1 MRLLIML
8 AAAAAMYATPVS
20 ALETARGLAASGAPR
35 LALARVEQL
44 QPNDPGAARWAE
56 WECLRLDLLV
66 GLKRNDEALRR
77 AAALPAGLPLPA
89 LRQCLLAAARA
100 AVAEG
105 RGETARTYAARL
117 LWQLEATA
125 EEARAARLLVIESHL
140 AERQGEAA
148 FRAMLR
154 FEQDYRPLERGV
166 AERFVGRLLDLGLEK
181 EAVNWLAALDDAG
194 PLKLRLRLRAGLMD
208 PDAAIAQARVQL
220 ARDGKAGGGAD
231 YWRVLADAADKR
243 GDAALRVEALER
255 LLHAGDDRGD
265 NSGDNGGPKRWQA
278 QAAALWQAYSSA
290 AQAAANQNQLLTGD
304 DNAWLDF
311 AARRLGVSPPQ
322 SRALFAHLSRNGAA
336 RETRMGAQL
345 QLVFSLYQSGLDQA
359 ALRLFGDERAIAGP
373 LDPRARYLLGS
384 MAEARNA
391 PAAAVRFWQ
400 GLAAPPDAGAEEWQV
415 RFATMQWRSGLPAA
429 ALDTMR
435 VLAKPVKTLP
445 DPAVRRAISL
455 AREML
460 DAGMPGPSEAL
471 YAALLP
477 AAGRGHARDILVAL
491 GGIAESAAQHAR
503 AADYFL
509 RAALADESR
518 ATDALALQAR
528 LAAATS
534 LARAGY
540 REDARAQFEWLL
552 KHSKDPAQIEIARRE
567 LSR

>member
-1 MRLLIML
+1 MRILFALICL
-8 AAAAAMYATPVS
+8 TIAGAAS
-20 ALETARGLAASGAPR
+20 ALETARGLAASGAPH

-44 QPNDPGAARWAE
+44 QPGDPGAARWAE
-56 WECLRLDLLV
+56 WESLRLVLLV
-66 GLKRNDEALRR
+66 ELKRNDEALKR
-77 AAALPAGLPLPA
+77 AAVLPANLPQPA

-105 RGETARTYAARL
+105 RGETARAYAARL

-125 EEARAARLLVIESHL
+125 EEARAARLLVIESYL
-140 AERQGEAA
+140 AERQGETA

-181 EAVNWLAALDDAG
+181 AAVNWLAALDDAG
-194 PLKLRLRLRAGLMD
+194 PLKLRLRLRAGLTG
-208 PDAAIAQARVQL
+208 PDAAIAQARAQL
-220 ARDGKAGGGAD
+220 ARDGKAGGGAE
-231 YWRVLADAADKR
+231 YWRVLADAAEKQ
-243 GDAALRVEALER
+243 GDGTLRVEALER
-255 LLHAGDDRGD
+255 LLNAGDEG
-265 NSGDNGGPKRWQA
+265 GDNGGPKRRQE

-290 AQAAANQNQLLTGD
+290 AQAAANRNQLLTGD

-311 AARRLGVSPPQ
+311 AARRLGASPPQ

-345 QLVFSLYQSGLDQA
+345 QLVFSLYQNGFDHA
-359 ALRLFGDERAIAGP
+359 ALHLFGDERAVP
-373 LDPRARYLLGS
+373 ETLDPQARYLLGS
-384 MAEARNA
+384 MAESRNA
-391 PAAAVRFWQ
+391 PATAIRFWQ
-400 GLAAPPDAGAEEWQV
+400 GLAAPPDTGAEEWQV
-415 RFATMQWRSGLPAA
+415 RLAVMQWRSGMPAA

-435 VLAKPVKTLP
+435 ALAKQAKTLP
-445 DPAVRRAISL
+445 DPAAKRAAAL

-460 DAGMPGPSEAL
+460 DAGKPGPAEEL

-477 AAGRGHARDILVAL
+477 SAGRGHARDILVAL

-540 REDARAQFEWLL
+540 REDARAQFQWLL
-552 KHSKDPAQIEIARRE
+552 KYSKDPAQIEAARRA
-567 LSR
+567 LSRL